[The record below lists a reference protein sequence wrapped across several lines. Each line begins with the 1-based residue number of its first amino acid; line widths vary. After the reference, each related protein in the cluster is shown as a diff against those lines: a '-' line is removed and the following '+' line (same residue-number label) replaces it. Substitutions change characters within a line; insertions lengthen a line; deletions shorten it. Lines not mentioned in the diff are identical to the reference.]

1 MNEVQDISSK
11 GWDLL
16 GTVYQKAKEQIIGA
30 GILALRRAF
39 AWRIFCGACAL
50 RDGYNSENEV

>member
-30 GILALRRAF
+30 GILVKSF
-39 AWRIFCGACAL
+39 EWVW
-50 RDGYNSENEV
+50 E